1 MWHEKSHCHI
11 NKSALPSQLKSDF
24 ADVTM
29 TISVKKSIEGSK
41 INFSILQEG
50 INNFFFKELIDTIGL
65 TKLRLQIYNLNR
77 NIFFLGMCTQGDN
90 EMIQQENLEK

>member
-50 INNFFFKELIDTIGL
+50 INNFFFKDKTKHVNIVEGKNLL
-65 TKLRLQIYNLNR
+65 TTKTHYFCKKKKRY
-77 NIFFLGMCTQGDN
+77 
-90 EMIQQENLEK
+90 